1 MNVIKYKEKIRKLLP
16 ESIFNMLILIW
27 RKSFVVVHEFY
38 RKKRLNHF
46 THSFFKEI
54 FVWNKYNFF
63 LKISPKNWYVDQTI
77 FIDWIY
83 EENIYNLMIQEIQ
96 QWNTCVD
103 IWANI
108 WMYTN
113 FFPQIVSQSWKVIA
127 FEPVL
132 SNYEQNLESITKNKY
147 SNVTLYNFALS
158 DTESEIDIFI
168 SDRNLWGSSFNKSSL
183 HTRKEKIKTYTG
195 DSILLKENKIDF
207 IKIDTEWSE
216 LQVLNGLVETLKKHT
231 PKIII
236 EFSPILFKEKE
247 DANKVLHIFQNIYD
261 FVYIIEHEKTL
272 NIKNTRDYKE
282 YLNLAEIDQVN
293 LFFYNK
299 K

>member
-1 MNVIKYKEKIRKLLP
+1 
-16 ESIFNMLILIW
+16 
-27 RKSFVVVHEFY
+27 
-38 RKKRLNHF
+38 
-46 THSFFKEI
+46 
-54 FVWNKYNFF
+54 
-63 LKISPKNWYVDQTI
+63 
-77 FIDWIY
+77 
-83 EENIYNLMIQEIQ
+83 
-96 QWNTCVD
+96 
-103 IWANI
+103 
-108 WMYTN
+108 MYTN